1 MLTHLC
7 TGLDLLRFVYRYIYM
22 YIYIKSRVISQR
34 KDVNAVGMLA
44 ILTLNTQPE
53 REGETDRQKA
63 AEGEGGGSSQ

>member
-1 MLTHLC
+1 
-7 TGLDLLRFVYRYIYM
+7 M